1 MGQNS
6 CKLTRI
12 NGNSSHMTA
21 KIVSIAQAKGGVG
34 KSTLCANLSVT
45 LSQTGKVMMI
55 DCDPPQNSLSAWYQ
69 IRDDIYVETGLTI
82 EAASTP
88 AQLNSLIEK
97 NKPDF
102 DYILIDGAPHV
113 NPLVRSMLLQSN
125 LVLVPLAPSSVEIWS
140 FGAFELLIHEAE
152 KYNKSLKTKIIWN
165 RVRKRVKSSDEVI
178 ETVSKDSKLSALKN
192 QITFRVAYVD
202 SFAEGCSVY
211 EWTDP
216 VASAEIWALSSA
228 VKRVVSK
235 LESVKFS
242 KSIAAQN
249 FVKKGI

>member
-1 MGQNS
+1 
-6 CKLTRI
+6 
-12 NGNSSHMTA
+12 MTA

-45 LSQTGKVMMI
+45 LSQTGKVLMI
-55 DCDPPQNSLSAWYQ
+55 DCDPPQNSLSHWYKV
-69 IRDDIYVETGLTI
+69 RDDIYVETGLSM
-82 EAASTP
+82 ESAATP
-88 AQLNSLIEK
+88 AQLTSLIEK
-97 NKPDF
+97 NKSKY

-113 NPLVRSMLLQSN
+113 NSLVRSMLLQSN

-140 FGAFELLIHEAE
+140 FGTFEALIHEAA
-152 KYNKSLKTKIIWN
+152 KFNKSLNTKIIWN
-165 RVRKRVKSSDEVI
+165 RVRTRVKSSDEVI
-178 ETVSKDSKLSALKN
+178 ETVSKDSKLSAIKN

-228 VKRVVSK
+228 VKRLLGK
-235 LESVKFS
+235 MEAVKNS
-242 KSIAAQN
+242 KSVAAQN
-249 FVKKGI
+249 FVKKGN

>member
-1 MGQNS
+1 MF
-6 CKLTRI
+6 
-12 NGNSSHMTA
+12 NGDSTQMTA

-45 LSQTGKVMMI
+45 LSQSAKVLMI
-55 DCDPPQNSLSAWYQ
+55 DCDPPQNSLAAWFHV
-69 IRDDIYVETGLTI
+69 RDDLYVESGLSLFT
-82 EAASTP
+82 ASTP
-88 AQLNSLIEK
+88 QQLTSIIEK
-97 NKPDF
+97 NKSKF

-113 NPLVRSMLLQSN
+113 NSLVRSMLLVSN

-140 FGAFELLIHEAE
+140 FSSFEELIHEAE

-165 RVRKRVKSSDEVI
+165 RVRKRVKSSEEVI
-178 ETVSKDSKLSALKN
+178 ETVSKESKFSALKN

-216 VASAEIWALSSA
+216 VASAEIWSLTSAIKRSLNRAEA
-228 VKRVVSK
+228 VKA
-235 LESVKFS
+235 S
-242 KSIAAQN
+242 KSAAAQN
-249 FVKKGI
+249 FVKKG

>member
-1 MGQNS
+1 
-6 CKLTRI
+6 
-12 NGNSSHMTA
+12 MTA

-55 DCDPPQNSLSAWYQ
+55 DCDPPQNSLSVWHQ
-69 IRDDIYVETGLTI
+69 VRDDVYIETGLSI
-82 EAASTP
+82 EKANTP

-97 NKPDF
+97 NKSNF

-113 NPLVRSMLLQSN
+113 NPLVRSMLLLSN
-125 LVLVPLAPSSVEIWS
+125 LVLVPLAPSKVEIWS
-140 FGAFELLIHEAE
+140 FAAFESLIHEAT
-152 KYNKSLKTKIIWN
+152 KYNKSLKTKIVWN

-211 EWTDP
+211 EWSDP
-216 VASAEIWALSSA
+216 VASAEIWSLSSA
-228 VKRVVSK
+228 VKRVISK
-235 LESVKFS
+235 LESVNS
-242 KSIAAQN
+242 TKSVAAQN
-249 FVKKGI
+249 FIKKG